1 MTVAEST
8 TGAGSSTGRAAK
20 PLVLIVDDDL
30 ELPVVMAEALS
41 NRGYRVVTARNGQ
54 EGLERVADE
63 QPQLIF
69 LDMRMPVM
77 DGWTFAKI
85 LRDRYG
91 RRIPIVVTTAAE
103 DSMLRADEI
112 GAVGDLGKPFAL
124 EDLYAI
130 VDDAIAEGK

>member
-1 MTVAEST
+1 MTASET
-8 TGAGSSTGRAAK
+8 KPAAGSSAGGAEK

-30 ELPVVMAEALS
+30 ELPVVMAEALA

-54 EGLERVADE
+54 EGLERVAEE

-112 GAVGDLGKPFAL
+112 GAEGDLGKPFAL
-124 EDLYAI
+124 EELYEI
-130 VDDAIAEGK
+130 VDDAIAEAK